1 MVSPVLNIGGQS
13 LPAAAGPTLLCE
25 DFHFPHL
32 SIDSLE
38 VVVWDVSEAFQY
50 LHPTTIPS
58 WLHLCAGGTGAR
70 DSPLGLLG
78 MGSAA

>member
-1 MVSPVLNIGGQS
+1 MVSPVLIIGGQS

-38 VVVWDVSEAFQY
+38 VVVWDIFEAFQ
-50 LHPTTIPS
+50 
-58 WLHLCAGGTGAR
+58 
-70 DSPLGLLG
+70 
-78 MGSAA
+78 